1 MDCFDLTD
9 ITAHGENLNKFSKES
24 GLPIDR
30 IIDFSANI
38 NPSGPPEW
46 LISIILKELDLIANY
61 PDPNS
66 LKLVK
71 ELFKNFS
78 IKENQIIH
86 INILEKVR

>member
-9 ITAHGENLNKFSKES
+9 ITTHGGNLNKFSKES

-38 NPSGPPEW
+38 NPLGPPEW
-46 LISIILKELDLIANY
+46 LRSIIFKELDLIATY

-71 ELFKNFS
+71 ELSKNFS
-78 IKENQIIH
+78 TKENQIIH